1 MEGRTVIGQAQGL
14 LVAEHNVTAEK
25 ALDLLVKESQSSN
38 VNAPGHRHPARRAA
52 RRRLTRAG
60 RERIAVERGEQA
72 AELYGG

>member
-38 VNAPGHRHPARRAA
+38 VTLRDIATRLVEQRAD
-52 RRRLTRAG
+52 G
-60 RERIAVERGEQA
+60 
-72 AELYGG
+72 